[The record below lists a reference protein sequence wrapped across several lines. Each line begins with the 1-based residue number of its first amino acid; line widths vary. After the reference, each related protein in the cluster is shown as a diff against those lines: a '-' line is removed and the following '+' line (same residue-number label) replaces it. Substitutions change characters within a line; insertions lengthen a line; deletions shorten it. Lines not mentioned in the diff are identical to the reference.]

1 MEEIIKNRQTSVE
14 TSQKDITELRN
25 RLENSAMNDND
36 DGDMKAKYKQYKERA
51 IRYKDQENEL
61 RREKELQQR
70 QIDALL

>member
-1 MEEIIKNRQTSVE
+1 M
-14 TSQKDITELRN
+14 RN